1 MLASVA
7 GTLAPLPSTPPDAP
21 SPADDEG
28 TALPPPNL
36 NSIRHDAPAPA
47 RVSVLDGAAGDAA
60 RPVTPTDAIDVAAPF
75 REPPPRATKKR
86 KRNRQSDDEKMD
98 SVFAAAE
105 GVRAVAKLV
114 LAAAKP
120 VAASADPLLCQAAEC
135 LEYSAER
142 LNSCASTLE
151 AACANTEV
159 RGSRDDCRRR
169 DKPQREQ

>member
-1 MLASVA
+1 MASPSPTGPIYLLASVA
-7 GTLAPLPSTPPDAP
+7 DALVPLPFAPPDAP

-28 TALPPPNL
+28 TAASHPNS
-36 NSIRHDAPAPA
+36 NSIQRDAPAPA
-47 RVSVLDGAAGDAA
+47 RAPVLDGAAGDAA

-114 LAAAKP
+114 RGNLNFKFEILQVGRP
-120 VAASADPLLCQAAEC
+120 
-135 LEYSAER
+135 R
-142 LNSCASTLE
+142 LF
-151 AACANTEV
+151 
-159 RGSRDDCRRR
+159 RGLVL
-169 DKPQREQ
+169 